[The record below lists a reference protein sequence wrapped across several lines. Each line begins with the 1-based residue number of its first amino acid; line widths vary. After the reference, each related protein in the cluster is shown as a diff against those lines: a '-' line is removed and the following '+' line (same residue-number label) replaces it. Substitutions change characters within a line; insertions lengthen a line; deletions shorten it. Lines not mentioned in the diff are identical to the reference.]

1 MKKLLV
7 VFVFF
12 GLVSCTLIDPP
23 EFIGVEE
30 VALQKFDGKEIEIVA
45 SLTFLNPNNLG
56 GNLKYDAIE
65 VVVNDLNAGVINSE
79 FFEIPPKK
87 EFSVPMVT
95 KIKYDDLFKSDRKNI
110 LKNILNVVLEK
121 KINIKFQ
128 GNVVYKLGSLSYNY
142 PLNYSDTLFLKTKR

>member
-7 VFVFF
+7 VFVCFV
-12 GLVSCTLIDPP
+12 LVSCTLIDPP

-30 VALQKFDGKEIEIVA
+30 VMLQKFDGKEIEIVA
-45 SLTFLNPNNLG
+45 SLKFLNPNSLG

-65 VVVNDLNAGVINSE
+65 VVVNDLNVGVISSE
-79 FFEIPPKK
+79 LFEVPTKK
-87 EFSVPMVT
+87 EFSVPLVA
-95 KIKYDDLFKSDRKNI
+95 KINYCDLFKSDLKNV
-110 LKNILNVVLEK
+110 LKNILDVVFER